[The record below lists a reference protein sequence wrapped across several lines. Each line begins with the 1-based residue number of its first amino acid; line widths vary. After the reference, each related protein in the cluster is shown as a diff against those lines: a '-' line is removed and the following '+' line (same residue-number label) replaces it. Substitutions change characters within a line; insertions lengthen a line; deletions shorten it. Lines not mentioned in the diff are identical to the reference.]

1 MIRMLVARPRR
12 HLRLDARLPCLL
24 LRWLLLL
31 CHRRV
36 VPEGLA
42 RPRSQKGETVSSTA
56 QEHRTSLPELR
67 HTAAHVL
74 AYAVQDLFPDAK
86 PTIGP
91 AIENGFYYDFDRKEP
106 FTPEDLERLER
117 RMHEII
123 RANYEMTGQAVTREE
138 AIERFRD
145 NPYKVEI
152 AREIPPNERITL
164 YSIGDF
170 TDLCRGGHAHT
181 TGEIGAVK
189 LTTVAGAYWR
199 GDEKNPMLQRIYG
212 TAWYSKEELDAYL
225 LQLEEAA
232 KRDHRKLGQELDL
245 YSVEEEA
252 GGGLIFW
259 HPKGAIV
266 RGIVE
271 NFIREGLRQRGY
283 QPVVTPHIVHEKIF
297 EISGH
302 LENYAENMFGALEVE
317 EQRFRLKPMN
327 CPGHILIY
335 KSHARSYRD
344 LPIRFSEFGTVYRFE
359 RSGVLHGLT
368 RVRGF
373 TQDDAHLFC
382 MPDQLQGEFEQTL
395 DEAIRLMNAFGFE
408 GVEYVLSKRE
418 ELQRGETDPIAE
430 AAIRQALESHGLPYT
445 VDEGGGAFYGP
456 KLDINVR
463 DAIGRKWQLGTVQV
477 DFVLP
482 KRFDLKYR
490 ASDGADHTPVMIHRA
505 LAGSMERFFG
515 ILIEHYGG
523 NFPAWLAPIQA
534 VVAPIS
540 EHQLEYGRHVRDAL
554 HKRGFRVEL
563 DESNEKLGYKIRHW
577 KTQKVPYI
585 LVVGKQETADGTVNV
600 NERGIEEKRT
610 IPIDEFAKELQE
622 KVDTKG

>member
-1 MIRMLVARPRR
+1 
-12 HLRLDARLPCLL
+12 
-24 LRWLLLL
+24 
-31 CHRRV
+31 
-36 VPEGLA
+36 
-42 RPRSQKGETVSSTA
+42 VSSTTE
-56 QEHRTSLPELR
+56 QQHRTSLPELR

-74 AYAVQDLFPDAK
+74 AYAVQDLFPEAK

-91 AIENGFYYDFDRKEP
+91 AIENGFYYDFDRAQP
-106 FTPEDLERLER
+106 FTPEDLERLEKR
-117 RMHEII
+117 IAEIV
-123 RANYEMTGQAVTREE
+123 RADYEMTGRRVTREE
-138 AIERFRD
+138 AIERFKD
-145 NPYKVEI
+145 NPYKVEL
-152 AREIPPNERITL
+152 AREIPEGEPITL
-164 YSIGDF
+164 YTIGEF
-170 TDLCRGGHAHT
+170 TDLCRGGHAHR

-189 LTTVAGAYWR
+189 LMNVAGAYWR
-199 GDEKNPMLQRIYG
+199 GDEHNPMLQRIYG
-212 TAWYSKEELDAYL
+212 TAWHSKEELEAYL
-225 LQLEEAA
+225 HQIEEAQ

-245 YSVEEEA
+245 FSVEEEA

-259 HPKGAIV
+259 HPKGAIM
-266 RGIVE
+266 RGLVE
-271 NFIREGLRQRGY
+271 NFIREGLRERGY
-283 QPVVTPHIVHEKIF
+283 QPVVTPHVVHEKLY

-335 KSHARSYRD
+335 KSHLRSYRD
-344 LPIRFSEFGTVYRFE
+344 LPLRFSEFGTVYRFE

-382 MPDQLQGEFEQTL
+382 MPEQLQFEFEQTL
-395 DEAIRLMNAFGFE
+395 DEALRLMQAFGFE
-408 GVEYVLSKRE
+408 GFEYALSTRE
-418 ELQRGETDPIAE
+418 AHLRGDTDPLAE
-430 AAIRQALESHGLPYT
+430 EAIRKALESHNLDY
-445 VDEGGGAFYGP
+445 VLDEGGGAFYGP
-456 KLDINVR
+456 KLDIMVR

-482 KRFDLKYR
+482 RRFDLKYR
-490 ASDGADHTPVMIHRA
+490 GSDGADHTPVMIHRA

-523 NFPAWLAPIQA
+523 NFPAWLAPVQA
-534 VVAPIS
+534 VIAPIS
-540 EHQLEYGRHVRDAL
+540 EHQLEYGRQVRDDL

-585 LVVGKQETADGTVNV
+585 LVVGKQEAADGTVNV
-600 NERGIEEKRT
+600 NERGVEAKRT
-610 IPIDEFAKELQE
+610 IPIADFAAELQS
-622 KVDTKG
+622 KVDSKQ